1 MIRIGSRRECFFDN
15 YLIDEEKTTAE
26 ARLHRPVAREVV
38 LECDKPWETRG
49 IAYENFFFDDEI
61 RKYRM
66 YYLGREALST
76 AIGGHGE
83 KIRVCYAESEDGLH
97 WVKPSLGICAFRG
110 DKETNIILDDNTA
123 PFYDNFM
130 VFKDTNPACPKEKRY
145 KGIGDYKHTLTCFT
159 SADGLNFK
167 VDNLITDRGSFD
179 SLNTAFYDNTIGKY
193 RVYFRGLH
201 APGDL
206 EGESPFDQ
214 TPLALPWQ
222 KKERLIRDIRYIESD
237 DFVSF
242 TEQKRVRMTGE
253 DVQIYTNNIQ
263 PYPFA
268 PHILVGF
275 PTRYIYRQQWSAA
288 YDVLCTNKD
297 RTRVAREHPR
307 YGLAL
312 TDCVFMTSR
321 DGVNFKR
328 YNEAFMR
335 PDAEYDGNWCYGDC
349 YPARGFILTD
359 PEKSGE
365 GVDKELSMLCH
376 EREKYGGNLRLRRY
390 TIRRDGFVSRH
401 AGGEE
406 KLLVTKPFVFEGERL
421 TVNLST
427 SALGY
432 AYFRL
437 ETTDGKQ
444 STESVEYFGDATD
457 KPIAFRDPAVLFSG
471 KEVVMTVRLLDADIY
486 SFRFA

>member
-1 MIRIGSRRECFFDN
+1 MICIGNKRECFFDN

-38 LECDKPWETRG
+38 LNCDKPWETRG
-49 IAYENFFFDDEI
+49 IAYENFFYDEEI
-61 RKYRM
+61 GKYRL
-66 YYLGREALST
+66 YYLGREALTESLR
-76 AIGGHGE
+76 GE
-83 KIRVCYAESEDGLH
+83 QIRVCYAESEDGLS
-97 WVKPSLGICAFRG
+97 WTKPDLGICAFKG
-110 DKETNIILDDNTA
+110 SCATNIILDEKTA

-130 VFKDTNPACPKEKRY
+130 VFKDENPACPPEKRY
-145 KGIGDYKHTLTCFT
+145 KGIGDHQHTLTCFF
-159 SADGLNFK
+159 SADGLHFK
-167 VDNLITDRGSFD
+167 VGNLITDRGSFD
-179 SLNTAFYDNTIGKY
+179 SLNTAFYDKEIGKY

-201 APGDL
+201 EPGDD
-206 EGESPFDQ
+206 EGKSPFDQ

-222 KKERLIRDIRYIESD
+222 KKEDLIRDIRYMESD
-237 DFVSF
+237 DFVNF
-242 TEQKRVRMTGE
+242 TEQKRIRMTGD
-253 DVQIYTNNIQ
+253 DVQVYTNCIS

-268 PHILVGF
+268 PHLLVGF
-275 PTRYIYRQQWSAA
+275 PTRYLYRQQWSAA
-288 YDVLCTNKD
+288 YDSLCTNKD
-297 RTRVAREHPR
+297 RVRVAREHPR

-335 PDAEYDGNWCYGDC
+335 PDAEYDGNWCYGEC
-349 YPARGFILTD
+349 YPARGFILTE

-376 EREKYGGNLRLRRY
+376 DRERYGGNLRLRRY

-421 TVNLST
+421 TANLST
-427 SALGY
+427 SAFGY
-432 AYFRL
+432 AIFKL
-437 ETTDGKQ
+437 ETADGTLC
-444 STESVEYFGDATD
+444 TESVEYFGDATD
-457 KPIAFRDPAVLFSG
+457 KPIAFRDPVVLFSG
-471 KEVVMTVRLLDADIY
+471 KEVVLTVRLLDADLYAIK
-486 SFRFA
+486 FE